1 MELNDALHLFKR
13 AMISNAFAT
22 SFIILPLGYAM
33 TYIFHF
39 NLEGLV
45 SSQCIGYTIG
55 GVANLMF
62 FAGADWDKAVKKAQ
76 EISAVAKEGIETQIG
91 RTGHYDDCYWDDMPI
106 EARNAAETLG
116 YSLDNWDNATK
127 GTPTITEYDNFT
139 EEQVEAAKV
148 LGYDRNMYDIELCGT
163 SSLSFDDGDSEPED
177 DSK

>member
-1 MELNDALHLFKR
+1 
-13 AMISNAFAT
+13 
-22 SFIILPLGYAM
+22 
-33 TYIFHF
+33 
-39 NLEGLV
+39 
-45 SSQCIGYTIG
+45 
-55 GVANLMF
+55 
-62 FAGADWDKAVKKAQ
+62 
-76 EISAVAKEGIETQIG
+76 
-91 RTGHYDDCYWDDMPI
+91 MPI